1 MLELERPKINYK
13 VAIEYQLK
21 STKRKGINNLLEYM
35 EQNGFYEAPASTRFH
50 GSEAGALAR
59 HSYNVLLY
67 AEELADAWLSIGDSG
82 ALHDSIIICSLLHD
96 LGKIGQFNK
105 PYYVD
110 NILKSGQSKTQ
121 PYKVNPELTT
131 LPHEVVSV
139 IEASRFIKL
148 TEQEQFAIAYHNGL
162 YTDIGRYALQGK
174 ETPLQMIIHFA
185 DLWESRT
192 EIKFVD

>member
-1 MLELERPKINYK
+1 MIDVYK
-13 VAIEYQLK
+13 PEIAYKPTIEHLLK
-21 STKRKGINNLLEYM
+21 ETKRDGIDDLLEYM
-35 EQNGFYEAPASTRFH
+35 EQNGFYEAPASTRYH
-50 GSEAGALAR
+50 GSEKGALAI
-59 HSYNVLLY
+59 HSYNVFSLAIDLAQSWLDTDEYDLLK
-67 AEELADAWLSIGDSG
+67 
-82 ALHDSIIICSLLHD
+82 DSIIICSLLHD

-121 PYKVNPELTT
+121 PYKVNPELIT

-185 DLWESRT
+185 DLWESRKG
-192 EIKFVD
+192 E